1 MVVVN
6 DMTAIGFID
15 GCRDGG
21 LRIPEDLSIV
31 SFDNIEFSAMKG
43 IELTTISQHVDKM
56 SEHAARL
63 MLKQLENEDSKPER
77 VILEPTLVVRNTT
90 GPCKE

>member
-1 MVVVN
+1 
-6 DMTAIGFID
+6 
-15 GCRDGG
+15 
-21 LRIPEDLSIV
+21 
-31 SFDNIEFSAMKG
+31 MKG

-63 MLKQLENEDSKPER
+63 MLKQLEEKDAKPER
-77 VILEPTLVVRNTT
+77 VILEPTLVIRKTT